1 MDICSI
7 TFLKMKKMMTY
18 LLVSVVA
25 IIAIVLIIGLFLPK
39 ERTFTKA
46 AMLKSDISKVFNLVT
61 DFRNQASWRS
71 DVKEI
76 NVIDDNTWTEFP
88 KKGTA
93 ITFKVKQKKE
103 NEIFEIEIIEPKN
116 FNGYWVGTFKPIKL
130 NGTAIEFKEVITVS
144 NPFFRTL
151 SFLFVD
157 LDKTMDLYL
166 QNLKEKLGE

>member
-1 MDICSI
+1 
-7 TFLKMKKMMTY
+7 MMTY
-18 LLVSVVA
+18 LLISIVA

-39 ERTFTKA
+39 ERTFTKTA
-46 AMLKSDISKVFNLVT
+46 VLNSDVTKVFNIVT
-61 DFRNQASWRS
+61 DFKNQTTWRN

-76 NVIDDNTWTEFP
+76 IVIDNNTWTEVP

-93 ITFKVKQKKE
+93 ITFKVKQKVE

-116 FNGYWVGTFKPIKL
+116 FNGYWIGTFKQTKV
-130 NGTAIEFKEVITVS
+130 NQTAIEFKEVITIS

-151 SFLFVD
+151 SYLFID

-166 QNLKEKLGE
+166 QNLKQKLGE

>member
-1 MDICSI
+1 
-7 TFLKMKKMMTY
+7 MTY
-18 LLVSVVA
+18 LLVSIVA

-39 ERTFTKA
+39 ERTFTKTA
-46 AMLKSDISKVFNLVT
+46 VLNSDVNKVFNIVT
-61 DFRNQASWRS
+61 DFKNQTTWRN

-76 NVIDDNTWTEFP
+76 IVIDENTWTEVP

-93 ITFKVKQKKE
+93 ITFKVKQKVE

-116 FNGYWVGTFKPIKL
+116 FNGYWVGTFKTTKV
-130 NGTAIEFKEVITVS
+130 NGTAIEFKEVITIS

-157 LDKTMDLYL
+157 LNKTMDLYL
-166 QNLKEKLGE
+166 QNLKQKFGE

>member
-1 MDICSI
+1 
-7 TFLKMKKMMTY
+7 MKIMMTY
-18 LLVSVVA
+18 LLISIVA

-39 ERTFTKA
+39 ERTFTKTA
-46 AMLKSDISKVFNLVT
+46 VLNSDVNKVFNIVT
-61 DFRNQASWRS
+61 DFKNQTTWRN

-76 NVIDDNTWTEFP
+76 IVIDNNTWTEVP

-93 ITFKVKQKKE
+93 ITFKVKQKVE

-116 FNGYWVGTFKPIKL
+116 FSGFWVGTFKTTKV
-130 NGTAIEFKEVITVS
+130 NGTAIEFKEVVTIS

-157 LDKTMDLYL
+157 LNKTMDLYL
-166 QNLKEKLGE
+166 QNLKQKLGE